1 MESIMVF
8 TSDRSARGV
17 LNSRTS
23 LSHLQEEPLVAAAVD
38 LLRCLNQLFGGVQC
52 LTTGQQLSV
61 QSLQFTLLLLLQA
74 DGPLIVSLRQSL
86 QHIVVVLL
94 QVLLPTAK
102 VLLHRYRCPSQLSPV
117 RNLGDNLSPMEREWN
132 QKHFL
137 CPEHIIIVFMSIFCP
152 CGRRRVSLTGLKAKG
167 LIGADR
173 KPLEG
178 GDILGR
184 SASSS
189 SSSPSSG

>member
-38 LLRCLNQLFGGVQC
+38 LLRCLNQLFGGIQC

-102 VLLHRYRCPSQLSPV
+102 VLLHSSSVL
-117 RNLGDNLSPMEREWN
+117 
-132 QKHFL
+132 
-137 CPEHIIIVFMSIFCP
+137 EHIIIVFMSIFCP

-189 SSSPSSG
+189 SSSSSSPSSG